1 MLSVTFALCN
11 DQVVCA
17 AIRWRYLRRA
27 RVPRTTGGYA
37 LNPRLLD
44 VFGDPRRIPYLITRA
59 HRLIPYIRTLN
70 HGQSCA
76 LAAITTLHNG
86 IPRTLFSGIQSS
98 LDGKWT
104 SNYTLDIPSILHQST
119 RTITS
124 ILGLTIL
131 VTRPW
136 SNYTHPSPRVTGDRS
151 SKERKILAYTQS
163 RC

>member
-76 LAAITTLHNG
+76 LAAITTQRNSQNPFQRDSVESGWKMDKQLH
-86 IPRTLFSGIQSS
+86 P
-98 LDGKWT
+98 
-104 SNYTLDIPSILHQST
+104 
-119 RTITS
+119 
-124 ILGLTIL
+124 
-131 VTRPW
+131 
-136 SNYTHPSPRVTGDRS
+136 
-151 SKERKILAYTQS
+151 
-163 RC
+163 